1 MSILVTGGTGYI
13 GSHTIVELLNAGEN
27 VIVIDNLSNSKIEV
41 LNRIRMI
48 TKKTVTFYQGDIL
61 DKAILT
67 EIFEKEKIEAV
78 IHFAA
83 LKSVEESISKPNL
96 YYKNNVNGLINL
108 LEVMKE
114 HHVKNL
120 VYSSSAAVYG
130 NAEINP
136 IREDA
141 KTYALNPYGRTKL
154 ICEDILKDLYQSD
167 KSYNITI
174 LRYFNPIGAHISG
187 LMGEDPLGET
197 KNLLP
202 VLTQTAIG
210 KRREVDVFGTDYDTP
225 DGTGIRDYIHV
236 IDLALG
242 HVKAIEH
249 LNGLHI
255 YNLGTGK
262 GTSVLEVIK
271 TFERV
276 SKRQI
281 HYNLKERRKGDIS
294 VSYAD
299 AALANEELGWEAKR
313 NLDAMC
319 LDAFRWQYRN
329 PMGYP
334 VRR

>member
-13 GSHTIVELLNAGEN
+13 GSHTIVELLNTGEN
-27 VIVIDNLSNSKIEV
+27 VVVIDNLSNSKIEV

-83 LKSVEESISKPNL
+83 LKSVEESISKPDL

-108 LEVMKE
+108 LEAMKE

-187 LMGEDPLGET
+187 LMGEDPLGEA

-210 KRREVDVFGTDYDTP
+210 KRREAEVFGTDYDTP

-236 IDLALG
+236 VDLALG

-281 HYNLKERRKGDIS
+281 HYNLKERRNGDIS

-334 VRR
+334 VRK